1 MNYLFDFSAMCNQST
16 IIKDKEIIQCY
27 MYFASWMT
35 SEMKINVFNFYV
47 TAQGERHR
55 PVLQ

>member
-47 TAQGERHR
+47 TAQGERH
-55 PVLQ
+55 